1 MLKSGMLHSL
11 VVRFVRDEEVMGS
24 NPVIPTI
31 RSIAH
36 ISHNNA
42 AYELFFSFLAQQG
55 KKTNDSTQPNI

>member
-31 RSIAH
+31 KSDKGILKRVP
-36 ISHNNA
+36 
-42 AYELFFSFLAQQG
+42 FVMFRTLATIEKRLCRMAG
-55 KKTNDSTQPNI
+55 PHV